1 MPLRIAKQEDLSRI
15 LEIKESVLPYMHKN
29 GNMQW
34 DESYPNE
41 TVFLKDIEEETLY
54 LYERDDKI
62 IAFIVVDDNHP
73 FPYDDI
79 PWELPMENAAAM
91 HRFAVDPEY
100 FGKGIARIMM
110 EAIEELLIED
120 GYQGI
125 HTDTS
130 LENTHMQKQFTKNDF
145 EYKGHLNLDEN
156 TDEWYVA
163 YEKVFEQEDL
173 DSKEA

>member
-1 MPLRIAKQEDLSRI
+1 MPLRIATKNDLPRI
-15 LEIKESVLPYMHKN
+15 LEIKEAVLPYMHKN

-34 DESYPNE
+34 DDTYPNE
-41 TVFLKDIEEETLY
+41 SVFTKDIEEETLY
-54 LYERDDKI
+54 IYERDDKV

-79 PWELPMENAAAM
+79 PWELPMESAAAM

-110 EAIEELLIED
+110 DAIETMLIED

-130 LENTHMQKQFTKNDF
+130 LENTHMQTQFTKNDF

-173 DSKEA
+173 DSK

>member
-1 MPLRIAKQEDLSRI
+1 MPLRIARQEDLSRI
-15 LEIKESVLPYMHKN
+15 LEIKEAVLLYMHKN

-41 TVFLKDIEEETLY
+41 SVFLKDIEEETLY

-130 LENTHMQKQFTKNDF
+130 LENTHMQTQFTKNDF

-163 YEKVFEQEDL
+163 YEKVFEQEDIETE
-173 DSKEA
+173 EA